1 LTGLNA
7 LVRAASNPLA
17 PFIYDQGEA
26 LNKPGLMSLMTAT
39 ALTVIFGH
47 DSPSTAKKP
56 A

>member
-1 LTGLNA
+1 MRWCERLRTRSHL
-7 LVRAASNPLA
+7 L
-17 PFIYDQGEA
+17 FYDHGEA
-26 LNKPGLMSLMTAT
+26 LNKPGLMSRMSAT